1 MSAVKKQTLISE
13 QDYLA
18 GELRSQIRHEY
29 LGGYVHAMAGNS
41 NRHVVIETNLLAVMR
56 NLLKG
61 RPCRPYSTNT
71 KIRIPLPNQLRYYYP
86 DLSVVC
92 EQNSQDDSFQDAPVV
107 IVEILSRSTRRI
119 DTGEKLR
126 DYLTLPSLMV
136 YILVEQDE
144 PFVVVHRRGA
154 SGFEREVYQQLDSVI
169 PLPEIEIEL
178 PLTEIYDEVEFSS
191 EPESDEL
198 DSDDG

>member
-1 MSAVKKQTLISE
+1 MSAVEKQTLISE
-13 QDYLA
+13 KEYLA

-41 NRHVVIETNLLAVMR
+41 NRHVVIETNVTATMR
-56 NLLKG
+56 TLLKG
-61 RPCRPYSTNT
+61 NPCRPYSSNT

-86 DLSVVC
+86 DLSIVC

-126 DYLTLPSLMV
+126 DS
-136 YILVEQDE
+136 
-144 PFVVVHRRGA
+144 
-154 SGFEREVYQQLDSVI
+154 
-169 PLPEIEIEL
+169 
-178 PLTEIYDEVEFSS
+178 
-191 EPESDEL
+191 
-198 DSDDG
+198 

>member
-1 MSAVKKQTLISE
+1 MSAVEKQTLISE
-13 QDYLA
+13 VDYLA
-18 GELRSQIRHEY
+18 GELRSPVRHEY

-41 NRHVVIETNLLAVMR
+41 NRHAVIETNLTIAFGTK
-56 NLLKG
+56 LKG
-61 RPCRPYSTNT
+61 SPCRPFSTNT

-92 EQNSQDDSFQDAPVV
+92 QQNPQEDSFQATPVV

-136 YILVEQDE
+136 YILVEKDE
-144 PFVVVHRRGA
+144 PFVVVHRRHA
-154 SGFEREVYQQLDSVI
+154 ETFAREVYEHLDAVI
-169 PLPEIEIEL
+169 PLPEIGIKL
-178 PLTEIYDEVEFSS
+178 ALTEIYDDVEFSP
-191 EPESDEL
+191 EPDP
-198 DSDDG
+198 DQHDPVDG